1 MKKIGGVIV
10 VATAAMMGGCFDAG
24 SMEPN
29 HSQMAFALGGG
40 DFYGNSVRICGARV
54 HAADS
59 KYACDSVL
67 PGDASSLAV
76 PGLHQ
81 GEECPCFDFAS
92 DGTLKD
98 PVTHHAVEID
108 GLCPSVDLPHSD
120 WRFDYTIY
128 THQAC
133 GGSVLNTPANNFT
146 CFDSEDLASQDYPN
160 ASVEYLYKGA
170 NANHVLCATENASK
184 TWDFESC
191 AITTTSADEQACRER
206 YDCDCTVQNGH
217 CGCGSLHQSD
227 LEQGCHF
234 EQGTCDILC
243 SDPPPT

>member
-1 MKKIGGVIV
+1 VKKIGGVIV
-10 VATAAMMGGCFDAG
+10 VVAAAMLGGCFEPG
-24 SMEPN
+24 SVEPN
-29 HSQMAFALGGG
+29 QSQMAFALGGG

-54 HAADS
+54 THADS

-67 PGDASSLAV
+67 SADESSVAV
-76 PGLHQ
+76 PGPHQ

-98 PVTHHAVEID
+98 PTTHQAIVVD
-108 GLCPSVDLPHSD
+108 GLCPSIDLPHSN

-133 GGSVLNTPANNFT
+133 MGSVLNTPSNNFT
-146 CFDSEDLASQDYPN
+146 CFDSEDLASQDHPN

-170 NANHVLCATENASK
+170 NENHVLCATENASK

-191 AITTTSADEQACRER
+191 AITTTPADEQACRER
-206 YDCDCTVQNGH
+206 YDCDCTVQNGV
-217 CGCGSLHQSD
+217 CGCGSLHQSN
-227 LEQGCHF
+227 LEAGCYF

-243 SDPPPT
+243 TNNPPV